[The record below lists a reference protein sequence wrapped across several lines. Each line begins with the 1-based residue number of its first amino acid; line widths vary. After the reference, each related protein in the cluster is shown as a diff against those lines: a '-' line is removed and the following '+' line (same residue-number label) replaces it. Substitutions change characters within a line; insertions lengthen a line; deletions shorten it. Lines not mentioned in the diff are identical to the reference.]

1 MPACECSSS
10 SSGRGHPFS
19 TASRR
24 RWSDPTPGFPPHEN
38 VSLCAQPAPISWSY
52 TMSGVILISARSR
65 RPCRISSC
73 PAACGIRW
81 VKPSS
86 ATESP
91 SRTSSAT
98 ASESETTSATSGG
111 VFGLGLAAGP
121 AQQLVHG
128 EAALVSVVACQLVD
142 VHRHEPVGGVAVD
155 PAPEPERV
163 LHRLVAVF
171 EPRADRL
178 AENGG
183 DVHEAAA
190 EVAPRDVDA
199 ERQREP
205 RLEQPPLAEVEHLRE
220 PG

>member
-10 SSGRGHPFS
+10 SSGRGHPLS

-38 VSLCAQPAPISWSY
+38 VSFCAQPAPISWSY

-86 ATESP
+86 ATVSP

-98 ASESETTSATSGG
+98 ASESETVSGTSGG
-111 VFGLGLAAGP
+111 VFCLGRAARA
-121 AQQLVHG
+121 AQQLVHR
-128 EAALVSVVACQLVD
+128 EPPLAPVVARELVD
-142 VHRHEPVGGVAVD
+142 VHRNEPVGSLAVD
-155 PAPEPERV
+155 PAPEPQRV
-163 LHRLVAVF
+163 LHRLVAVV
-171 EPRADRL
+171 ESGADRL
-178 AENGG
+178 AEHRGH
-183 DVHEAAA
+183 VLEASA
-190 EVAPRDVDA
+190 EVPPRDVDA
-199 ERQREP
+199 ER
-205 RLEQPPLAEVEHLRE
+205 
-220 PG
+220 

>member
-86 ATESP
+86 ATV
-91 SRTSSAT
+91 
-98 ASESETTSATSGG
+98 SATSGG
-111 VFGLGLAAGP
+111 VFGLGGAAG
-121 AQQLVHG
+121 ATQQLVHR
-128 EAALVSVVACQLVD
+128 EPTLVPVVARELVD
-142 VHRHEPVGGVAVD
+142 VHRDEPIGGLAVD
-155 PAPEPERV
+155 PAPEPQRV
-163 LHRLVAVF
+163 LHRLVAVV
-171 EPRADRL
+171 ESGADRL
-178 AENGG
+178 AEHRGH
-183 DVHEAAA
+183 VLEASA
-190 EVAPRDVDA
+190 EVPPRDVDA
-199 ERQREP
+199 ER
-205 RLEQPPLAEVEHLRE
+205 
-220 PG
+220 